1 MEYKSQLYHSFWQGL
16 VKLFVLHQAGQGP
29 IYGGRLEKTLR
40 DRGYDISPGSL
51 YPLLHAMEKAN
62 LLSSRLKVFKGRVRK
77 YYGLTPDGASKD
89 PSLRLARGNRGLS
102 LPLRIR
108 NHKLHARA
116 ELAVVQ
122 VK

>member
-29 IYGGRLEKTLR
+29 IYGGRLKKTLR

-77 YYGLTPDGASKD
+77 YYGLTPDGASCLQE
-89 PSLRLARGNRGLS
+89 LRHAFSPLALEVIVGNGAAAAQ
-102 LPLRIR
+102 
-108 NHKLHARA
+108 NNNDTH
-116 ELAVVQ
+116 
-122 VK
+122 